1 MKMNQ
6 SQEKQDG
13 EKLCYQNNCAYERNA
28 RGGVRSILCKL

>member
-13 EKLCYQNNCAYERNA
+13 EQFCVLNIISLRPEKLCYQNNFVC
-28 RGGVRSILCKL
+28 V